1 MDSVRKQIEQR
12 SSDIRERKRMLTF
25 AQKQHSDTRNQ
36 QANQELQIAKGRF
49 VAVSRNIISCNLI
62 ISRSIRLDDLR
73 RRLTPTRTALLLAL
87 STIFPIELLSPPDLL
102 FTILDVP
109 LPIPMA
115 ANEPAP
121 PLTMPTHKDI
131 TEDVVATALGYVA
144 ELLQLVAAYLGQRL
158 VYPVVYIGSRS
169 LIKDDI
175 SAMTGPRM

>member
-1 MDSVRKQIEQR
+1 VDSVRKQIEQR
-12 SSDIRERKRMLTF
+12 SNDIRERKRMLTF
-25 AQKQHSDTRNQ
+25 AQKQYSDTRNQ

-49 VAVSRNIISCNLI
+49 VAVSCNIISCNLI

-73 RRLTPTRTALLLAL
+73 RRLTPTRTALLLTL
-87 STIFPIELLSPPDLL
+87 SKIFPIELLSPPDLL

-131 TEDVVATALGYVA
+131 TEEAVATALGYVA
-144 ELLQLVAAYLGQRL
+144 ELLQLVAAYLGKPL
-158 VYPVVYIGSRS
+158 VYPVVSIGSRS
-169 LIKDDI
+169 LIKDNI